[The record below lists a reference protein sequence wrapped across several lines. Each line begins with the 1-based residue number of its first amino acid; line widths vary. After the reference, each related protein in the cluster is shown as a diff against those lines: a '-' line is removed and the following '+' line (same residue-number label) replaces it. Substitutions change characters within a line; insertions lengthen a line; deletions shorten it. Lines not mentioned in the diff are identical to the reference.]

1 MTIEEPVTLASP
13 WVVNLTY
20 VRAAGSDRLL
30 NDDYANDRS
39 EVDGDT
45 FTITP
50 PKR

>member
-1 MTIEEPVTLASP
+1 MTLAKP
-13 WVVNLTY
+13 WVLKLTY
-20 VRAAGSDRLL
+20 VRAEGTDRLL

-39 EVDGDT
+39 EVDGGV